1 MTIGNYVFLGIG
13 IIVILVGLAALLNPN
28 WSRRINLPGG
38 PRLKS
43 IGAMITGIILI
54 IIGLVIEIPM
64 E

>member
-1 MTIGNYVFLGIG
+1 MTVGNYIFLIIG
-13 IIVILVGLAALLNPN
+13 IIIVLVGILAFINPN

-43 IGAMITGIILI
+43 IISMIIGIILI
-54 IIGLVIEIPM
+54 IIGFVIEIPM